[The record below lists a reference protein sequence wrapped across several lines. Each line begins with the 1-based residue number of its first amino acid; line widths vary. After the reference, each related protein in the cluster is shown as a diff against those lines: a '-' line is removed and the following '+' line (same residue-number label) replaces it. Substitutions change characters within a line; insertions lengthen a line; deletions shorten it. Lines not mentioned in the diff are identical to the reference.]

1 MAARRCLRRPRLY
14 YFQPPSRQISCCPQ
28 ACFFMVASGFCRTRH
43 HIRIPAGRRGKGC
56 GLVPTASVPFYRKA
70 HKLSQKPLRHVKFH
84 WPRWATW
91 SRLAEREAG
100 KPRGGLPRLPQVR
113 RPGRRGPNQ
122 VGCAGQTGL
131 CIMLLCVSGVPS
143 SKKKNHPRPPSSPNS
158 ISFRTGALKSREL
171 ISYEIGTQRGLGCPA
186 VSTDAK

>member
-1 MAARRCLRRPRLY
+1 MAARRCRRRPRLY
-14 YFQPPSRQISCCPQ
+14 CFQPPSRQISCCPQ

-100 KPRGGLPRLPQVR
+100 KPGGGLPRLPQVR
-113 RPGRRGPNQ
+113 RPGRRGRR
-122 VGCAGQTGL
+122 GAGRQPGGL
-131 CIMLLCVSGVPS
+131 RGAYGSLYNAAVRERCSFQQ
-143 SKKKNHPRPPSSPNS
+143 KKKPPTSTIISELDFIQNWSFKIPRAN
-158 ISFRTGALKSREL
+158 
-171 ISYEIGTQRGLGCPA
+171 
-186 VSTDAK
+186 